1 MSRRKNRMASNPRS
15 AKGRKQQG
23 TARRSAATVL
33 FHPPQL
39 KSNIQK
45 RHKFRFIASSAY
57 NGTITTKQILGAAGV
72 IVDVL
77 NTTGIAKNYALKVRS
92 IEIWTPPPSQ
102 GASTT
107 CSVEWVGAG
116 YQPNMEFSDSSNS
129 VAQPAHIRCSPP
141 PQSNA
146 SFWANGGTTQVFL
159 SIAVPVGSIVDLDL
173 DLIENDGETPVTFT
187 IATAALGATYY
198 LALDHS
204 ISDFLVPVSL
214 TTTI

>member
-1 MSRRKNRMASNPRS
+1 MSGRKNRMGLNRASAN
-15 AKGRKQQG
+15 GRKQQG
-23 TARRSAATVL
+23 RARRSAATRS
-33 FHPPQL
+33 FHPSQL

-45 RHKFRFIASSAY
+45 HHKFRFIATAAY
-57 NGTITTKQILGAAGV
+57 NGTITTKQMLGAAGV
-72 IVDVL
+72 IADVL
-77 NTTGIAKNYALKVRS
+77 NTTGIAKNYSLKVKQ

-129 VAQPAHIRCSPP
+129 VAEPAHVRCRPP
-141 PQSNA
+141 PQTNA

-159 SIAVPVGSIVDLDL
+159 NIAVPIGSILDLDL
-173 DLIENDGETPVTFT
+173 DLIENDGETPVTFAL
-187 IATAALGATYY
+187 ATAALGATYY
-198 LALDHS
+198 LALDHT
-204 ISDFLVPVSL
+204 ISDVLVPVSL